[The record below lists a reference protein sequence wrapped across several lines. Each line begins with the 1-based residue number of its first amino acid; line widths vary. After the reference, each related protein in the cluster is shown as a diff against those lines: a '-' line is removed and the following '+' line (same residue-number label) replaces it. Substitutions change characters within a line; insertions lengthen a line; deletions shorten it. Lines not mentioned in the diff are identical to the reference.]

1 VALGAGAVLQME
13 IRSYIE
19 SAKVRLAA
27 AGVENPET
35 DIRLLAEHALKTDHA
50 ALLMNLNRML
60 TEAEVKDLD
69 AVITRRAKREPVSR
83 IIGSRGFW
91 KYDFKV
97 TPQTLDPRPDSETL
111 VEAALKYAQPAPA
124 TILDLGTG
132 TGCLLLSLLGEWV
145 KTKGL
150 GVDIS
155 EEAVKTASENA
166 ASLGL
171 SSRAAFKVNSWD
183 EWQPEGRFDL
193 VISNPPYIAI
203 AEIAGLA
210 PEVTAYDPPVALV
223 GGNDG
228 LDCYRTIVA
237 LLPDILAKGGWVVFE
252 IGHAQANDVKSILAN
267 AGAAV
272 IHTVQDLAGS
282 DRVIVAQMP

>member
-1 VALGAGAVLQME
+1 MD
-13 IRSYIE
+13 IKSYIDA
-19 SAKVRLAA
+19 AKVKLTA

-35 DIRLLAEHALKTDHA
+35 DIRLLVQHVLKIEHT

-60 TEAEVKDLD
+60 TNAEVKDLD
-69 AVITRRAKREPVSR
+69 AAIDRRGKREPVSR

-111 VEAALKYAQPAPA
+111 VEAALKYASPAPA

-145 KTKGL
+145 NAKGVGL
-150 GVDIS
+150 DIS
-155 EEAVKTASENA
+155 GEAVATARENA
-166 ASLGL
+166 EALKL
-171 SSRAAFKVNSWD
+171 ALRATFIETDWENYTPPA
-183 EWQPEGRFDL
+183 PFDL
-193 VISNPPYIAI
+193 VISNPPYIA
-203 AEIAGLA
+203 AGEMPGLA
-210 PEVTAYDPPVALV
+210 PEVTEYDPVKALV
-223 GGNDG
+223 SGQDG
-228 LDCYRTIVA
+228 LECYRSITA
-237 LLPDILAKGGWVVFE
+237 LLPRFLKKGGWVVFE